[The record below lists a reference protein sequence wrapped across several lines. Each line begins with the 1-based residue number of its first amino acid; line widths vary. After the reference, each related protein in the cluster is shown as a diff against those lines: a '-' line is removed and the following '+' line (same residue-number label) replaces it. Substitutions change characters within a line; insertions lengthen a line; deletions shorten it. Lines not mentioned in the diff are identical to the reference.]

1 MMKYLLKYINFGL
14 VLLLSMII
22 TSCRNVGDVSIT
34 AHVWEDINS
43 NQAQDPGEKNLQE
56 IDIQILNSST
66 YTLWSHPTTNIEG
79 MVNEFAAGGSCD
91 KFLIVIS
98 VPRDYWPTTPVL
110 REIHNCE
117 VAEFGLRP
125 YP

>member
-1 MMKYLLKYINFGL
+1 MMKRLPNYINMGL
-14 VLLLSMII
+14 VFLLSVII
-22 TSCRNVGDVSIT
+22 TSCRNVGDVSINV
-34 AHVWEDINS
+34 HVWEDINS
-43 NQAQDPGEKNLQE
+43 NQIQDSSEINLQG
-56 IDIQILNSST
+56 IDIQILYSGT
-66 YTLWSHPTTNIEG
+66 YTLWSRSTTNIEG
-79 MVNEFAAGGSCD
+79 MVNEFAAGASCD
-91 KFLIVIS
+91 KFLVVIS